1 MSNRSFIGT
10 SCDTLTEMENVTE
23 LTGDPVASAKE
34 AGLRYFRE
42 DQLTIKRSKQGDN
55 FIYKNKEDQKV
66 TDSEILERIRSLVLP
81 PGWENVIISPVAN
94 SHLQAIGT
102 DDKGRKQYRYHSD
115 WLKFRDES
123 KFEKTIKF
131 GKALPKI
138 RTQIAEDM
146 KKQGLPREKVLATI
160 VKLLEKTMIR
170 VGNEQYA
177 KENQSYGLTTLQNRH
192 VEVGSIKVTI
202 NFKGKS
208 GQFHTVEFLDRRLA
222 RLIGRLQDLP
232 GQELFQFIDDNDNL
246 HRIDSADVNEYIQ
259 DAANDEFTA
268 KDFRTW
274 RGTILAAIL
283 LGECKR
289 AQTEAENKKLI
300 TQTIKTVAA
309 ELGNTPT
316 VCRKCYVHP
325 FVLESF
331 LSGTGPKVDTI
342 STLEIDTVG
351 LLPEEEVVLEFLE
364 ANAG

>member
-1 MSNRSFIGT
+1 
-10 SCDTLTEMENVTE
+10 MENVIE

-42 DQLTIKRSKQGDN
+42 DQLTIKRAKKGDKFYYSKKDDEN
-55 FIYKNKEDQKV
+55 I
-66 TDSEILERIRSLVLP
+66 TDPEILERIRALVLP

-102 DDKGRKQYRYHSD
+102 DDKGRKQYRYHPD

-123 KFEKTIKF
+123 KFEKTIEF

-138 RTQIAEDM
+138 RTQISEDM
-146 KKQGLPREKVLATI
+146 NKQGLPREKVLATI

-177 KENQSYGLTTLQNRH
+177 KENQSYGLTTLRNRH

-208 GQFHTVEFLDRRLA
+208 GQFHTVEFEDRRLA

-232 GQELFQFIDDNDNL
+232 GQELFQFIDEDDNL
-246 HRIDSADVNEYIQ
+246 HGIDSADVNEYIR
-259 DAANDEFTA
+259 DASGDEFTA

-283 LGECKR
+283 LAECKR
-289 AQTEAENKKLI
+289 AKTERENKKLI

-331 LSGTGPKVDTI
+331 LSGNGPKVDTI
-342 STLEIDTVG
+342 STLEVDTVG
-351 LLPEEEVVLEFLE
+351 LLPEEEVVLQFLE